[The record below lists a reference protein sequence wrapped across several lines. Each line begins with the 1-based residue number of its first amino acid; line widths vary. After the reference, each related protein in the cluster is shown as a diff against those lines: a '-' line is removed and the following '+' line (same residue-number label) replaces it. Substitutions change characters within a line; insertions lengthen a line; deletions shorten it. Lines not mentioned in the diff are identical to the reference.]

1 MIHDVRHREETVST
15 VLWANHL
22 LGGNVES
29 DESDMWALY
38 KHVEKLDKL
47 AGAAKVGS
55 FSSLL
60 DHTDLQ
66 FNMGDDELPE
76 GMESTEE
83 LMARDGVWKP
93 AGEALAILEGLLNT
107 ITTEKPRFGLMK
119 NDYDAVVAE
128 LTESIEYARKADAAG
143 ARFNF
148 SVVM

>member
-1 MIHDVRHREETVST
+1 MGT

-22 LGGNVES
+22 MQNGQVIS
-29 DESDMWALY
+29 DEKDKWALY
-38 KHVEKLDKL
+38 KHTKQLDKL
-47 AGAAKVGS
+47 ASTAKVEA

-66 FNMGDDELPE
+66 FNLGDKELPK
-76 GMESTEE
+76 GMSSTNE

-93 AGEALAILEGLLNT
+93 AREALAILNGLLAV
-107 ITTEKPRFGLMK
+107 ISAQKPKFGILR

-128 LTESIEYARKADAAG
+128 LSESIAYAKQASESD